1 MALLAGGSDSEHL
14 SRCHCNAPGAHC
26 FVTESKLTMISVCPL
41 ASRLSSLLQIAF
53 ARTV

>member
-14 SRCHCNAPGAHC
+14 SRCHCNAPGAHS
-26 FVTESKLTMISVCPL
+26 FVMESKLTMISARPP

-53 ARTV
+53 VRTV